1 MSKVCTPPFFRTHR
15 TCDPTAGGGGYE
27 RTAPSHHQHGDAEM
41 PACLPH
47 PQRHATGC
55 LAVFASVTNLPQRN
69 RLNLITADA
78 HCRSCSSMGS
88 TTQPATSNTATPYDD
103 RCCCGTRHISGNSEE
118 PGCQCLKAQQRIAP
132 WQPGRCNRR
141 GKEARMPHSAA
152 QQLVS

>member
-1 MSKVCTPPFFRTHR
+1 MSPAPPLPPNPAAGSSRASSVGMGLKRLWQAKAVKKCRRSARLRSFALSHR
-15 TCDPTAGGGGYE
+15 TCDLTAGGGGYE
-27 RTAPSHHQHGDAEM
+27 RTAPSHHQHGDVEM

-88 TTQPATSNTATPYDD
+88 TTQPATSSTAAVAQGTSL
-103 RCCCGTRHISGNSEE
+103 GTRKS
-118 PGCQCLKAQQRIAP
+118 
-132 WQPGRCNRR
+132 R
-141 GKEARMPHSAA
+141 GVRA
-152 QQLVS
+152 